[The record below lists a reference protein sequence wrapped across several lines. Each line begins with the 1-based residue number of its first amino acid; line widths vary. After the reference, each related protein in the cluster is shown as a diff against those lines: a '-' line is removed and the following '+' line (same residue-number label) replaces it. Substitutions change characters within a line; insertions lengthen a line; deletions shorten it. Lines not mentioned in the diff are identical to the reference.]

1 MSLIRI
7 LALSFI
13 ALILIPL
20 SAVAGVREYMLDN
33 GLKVLIIEDHKVPLA
48 TFQIWYRI
56 GSREET
62 SGKTGL
68 SHLLEHMMFK
78 GTPRYGSKVF
88 SKIIQRN
95 GGVDNAMTS
104 RDYTMYFQT
113 MSSDRIGLSVE
124 LESDRMT
131 NLILDE
137 KEVLSE
143 RDVVKEERRMRYD
156 NDPQNALFETLMANA
171 FMAHPYRR
179 PVIGWMQDI
188 SEIRRDDLYKH
199 YKAYYSPNNAFIVI
213 AGDVDPEEILKKIKT
228 DFGGINKT
236 ILPDRNITEEPEQS
250 GEKRFYLKK
259 EAEISSVIMGHH
271 TPRFPHEDSF
281 ALDVLSSILS
291 GGKSSRLYRSLV
303 YDKKIALE
311 AGADYDGMHI
321 DPLLFFFWVN
331 AAPGKDINE
340 AEKALLSEIS
350 TIKDT
355 PPTERE
361 VQKAKN
367 QIEASFIFSQDSLYR
382 QAMNIGRFEILG
394 GWRLMEDYLEGI
406 RKVTPAD
413 VRRVAQKYLTEDNR
427 TVGVLVPVK
436 NSK

>member
-1 MSLIRI
+1 MPLIRT
-7 LALSFI
+7 LALSLI
-13 ALILIPL
+13 ALILISV
-20 SAVAGVREYMLDN
+20 SAGAEVREYMLDN

-78 GTPRYGSKVF
+78 GTPKYGSKVF
-88 SKIIQRN
+88 SKIIQRS

-131 NLILDE
+131 NLIMDE

-156 NDPQNALFETLMANA
+156 NDPQNALFEKLIATSLMT
-171 FMAHPYRR
+171 HPYRR
-179 PVIGWMQDI
+179 PVIGWMPDI
-188 SEIRRDDLYKH
+188 SSIRRDDLYKH
-199 YKAYYSPNNAFIVI
+199 YKAYYSPDNAFIVI
-213 AGDVDPEEILKKIKT
+213 AGDVDPEEILKKIKA

-236 ILPDRNITEEPEQS
+236 NPPDRTITKEPEQR
-250 GEKRFYLKK
+250 GEKRLYLKK
-259 EAEISSVIMGHH
+259 EAEIPSVIMGYH
-271 TPRFPHEDSF
+271 TPSFPHEDSF

-291 GGKSSRLYRSLV
+291 GGKSSRLYRSLI
-303 YDKKIALE
+303 YDKKIAIE
-311 AGADYDGMHI
+311 TGADYDGMYI
-321 DPLLFFFWVN
+321 DPLLFFFWAN
-331 AAPGKDINE
+331 AAPEKDINE
-340 AEKALLSEIS
+340 VEKALQSEINN
-350 TIKDT
+350 IRNN

-382 QAMNIGRFEILG
+382 QAMDIGRFEILG
-394 GWRLMEDYLEGI
+394 GWRLMKDYLDGI

-413 VRRVAQKYLTEDNR
+413 VRRVAQKYLTEENR
-427 TVGVLVPVK
+427 TVGILVPVK
-436 NSK
+436 SEK

>member
-13 ALILIPL
+13 ALILIPI

-199 YKAYYSPNNAFIVI
+199 YKANYSPNNAFIVI

-228 DFGGINKT
+228 GFGGINKT

-331 AAPGKDINE
+331 AAPEKDINE

-350 TIKDT
+350 NIKDT

-394 GWRLMEDYLEGI
+394 GWRLMEDYLDGI